1 MKVKVAGS
9 AGFCYGVR
17 RAVELAEKA
26 AAQGPVYLLGH
37 ITHNDHVI
45 RRLEDMGAVT
55 AAAPEEV
62 PRGAV
67 VLIRAHGEPDSTYR
81 ALESRGCRVLDATCP
96 NVTRIH
102 DIVRDAE
109 ARGRVP
115 VIVGEALTG

>member
-37 ITHNDHVI
+37 ITHNDPVI

-67 VLIRAHGEPDSTYR
+67 VLIRALAAHYHWNLPK
-81 ALESRGCRVLDATCP
+81 AKL
-96 NVTRIH
+96 
-102 DIVRDAE
+102 
-109 ARGRVP
+109 
-115 VIVGEALTG
+115 